1 MRREIDE
8 RHVFGKALP
17 RFREADV
24 QHAIAVAGLIL
35 LREGDERRRFQ
46 VRGFLADPRIPASEL
61 NGKINLFRSLRRLI
75 ALFAFHAFDP

>member
-8 RHVFGKALP
+8 GFVFGKALP

-35 LREGDERRRFQ
+35 LREGDERCRFQ
-46 VRGFLADPRIPASEL
+46 VRDFIEDPRIPAGEL
-61 NGKINLFRSLRRLI
+61 NGKVNFFRALRRLI
-75 ALFAFHAFDP
+75 AI